1 MAKKVTAEVIKGF
14 IQRLEEC
21 AADAVE
27 ITELVRKG
35 QIELEAGPESAT
47 SVIFDVAAA
56 TRDIT
61 QMGITVSAFL
71 RQERRKT
78 Q

>member
-1 MAKKVTAEVIKGF
+1 MTKKVTEEVIKGF
-14 IQRLEEC
+14 IKRLEEC

-27 ITELVRKG
+27 ITELTRKG
-35 QIELEAGPESAT
+35 KSEMEAGPESAT
-47 SVIFDVAAA
+47 SVLFDVAAA

-61 QMGITVSAFL
+61 QMGITVGAFL
-71 RQERRKT
+71 RQERRKG